1 MEYLY
6 AKKEEKEIKI
16 NDSVS
21 IGNGNTLVI
30 GGPCTIRDKES
41 LKQTAIKL
49 KELGVN
55 VLRGGAFKPRKSPY
69 TFQGLEEKGID
80 ILIEVKKEVGIPIIT
95 ELTSLEYLDKYVKD
109 VDIIQVGSKNMFNYE
124 LLKALG
130 KTNKPI
136 LLKRAM
142 SATYEEFLLAAEY
155 IMSNGNENVIL
166 CERGIRGF
174 EKETRYTLDIQAI
187 PYIKNN
193 TSLPI
198 IIDPSHASGK
208 RNMIKSMSYASIA
221 AGADGLIIEC
231 ECYPEDAIC
240 DKDQTIDIQTMKT
253 IIDGVN
259 KIKKLNL

>member
-1 MEYLY
+1 MNYLY
-6 AKKEEKEIKI
+6 EKKENREIKI
-16 NDSVS
+16 NDNIS
-21 IGNGNTLVI
+21 IGGSKPLI
-30 GGPCTIRDKES
+30 IAGPCTIRDKES
-41 LKQTAIKL
+41 LKETAIQL
-49 KELGVN
+49 KKIGVN

-69 TFQGLEEKGID
+69 TFQGLEEEGLKIM
-80 ILIEVKKEVGIPIIT
+80 IEVKKEVGMPIIT
-95 ELTSLEYLDKYVKD
+95 ELTSIEYLEKYIED

-136 LLKRAM
+136 LLKRSM

-155 IMSNGNENVIL
+155 IMSGGNENVLL

-187 PYIKNN
+187 PYIKEHSN
-193 TSLPI
+193 LPI

-208 RNMIKSMSYASIA
+208 RSMIKPMSYASIA
-221 AGADGLIIEC
+221 GGADGLIIEC
-231 ECYPEDAIC
+231 ECCPEDAVC
-240 DKDQTIDIQTMKT
+240 DKDQTIDLEIMKE

-259 KIKKLNL
+259 KIKELNL